1 VTREQLRERVL
12 QSLAAVVP
20 ELRPADLDAGVA
32 LRDQLDI
39 DSMDFINFVIELDKS
54 LGVAIPEADY
64 GELATLDA
72 CVAYLERMLAG
83 SVPPGPD
90 PLNRRE

>member
-1 VTREQLRERVL
+1 MTHDQLRDTVL
-12 QSLAAVVP
+12 RALGSVVP
-20 ELRPADLDAGVA
+20 ELRPAEIDTGAI

-64 GELATLDA
+64 GELSSVDA
-72 CVAYLERMLAG
+72 CVAYLERMMAG
-83 SVPPGPD
+83 RVRPG
-90 PLNRRE
+90 

>member
-1 VTREQLRERVL
+1 MTHDQLRETVL
-12 QSLAAVVP
+12 EALGSVIP
-20 ELRPADLDAGVA
+20 ELQPADIDPSAT

-39 DSMDFINFVIELDKS
+39 DSMDFINFVIALDKS

-64 GELATLDA
+64 GELSSVDA

-83 SVPPGPD
+83 RVSHG
-90 PLNRRE
+90 

>member
-1 VTREQLRERVL
+1 MTQDQLRERVL
-12 QSLAAVVP
+12 QSLASVVP
-20 ELRPADLDAGVA
+20 ELRPAEIDPGVS

-64 GELATLDA
+64 GELSTVNA

-83 SVPPGPD
+83 RVPPG
-90 PLNRRE
+90 